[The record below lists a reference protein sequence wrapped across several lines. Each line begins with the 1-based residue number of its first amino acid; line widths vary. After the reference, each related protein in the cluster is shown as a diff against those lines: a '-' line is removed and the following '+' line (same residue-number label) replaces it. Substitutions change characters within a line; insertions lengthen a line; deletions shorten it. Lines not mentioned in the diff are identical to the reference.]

1 MQAAQLIGE
10 AEQVDQIR
18 QELVEENREV
28 AGHES
33 RESFTISKG
42 TLHRRKSAPTGESTC
57 SVSSSRQRRQETI
70 KAACDIHGGS
80 MVNTTPAT
88 IGMIEALERSKG
100 EDIVKAMK
108 KSKKMKGKVL
118 PRLYKE
124 DLIKFESSN
133 DNMFRSIALYYSK
146 GVMGKDR

>member
-1 MQAAQLIGE
+1 
-10 AEQVDQIR
+10 
-18 QELVEENREV
+18 
-28 AGHES
+28 
-33 RESFTISKG
+33 
-42 TLHRRKSAPTGESTC
+42 
-57 SVSSSRQRRQETI
+57 
-70 KAACDIHGGS
+70 

-108 KSKKMKGKVL
+108 KSKKMKGKVV

-146 GVMGKDR
+146 GVMGKDKYREVYKDSAYKQVPGRKLSALM